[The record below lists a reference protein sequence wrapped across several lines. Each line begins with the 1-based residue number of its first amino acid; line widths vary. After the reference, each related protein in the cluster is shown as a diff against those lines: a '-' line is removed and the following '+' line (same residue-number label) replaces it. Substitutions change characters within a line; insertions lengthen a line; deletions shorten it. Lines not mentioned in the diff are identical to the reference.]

1 MNDALHIRLMELEDI
16 EDVLKVEHD
25 AFSIPWTRSAFVRE
39 LTENPFA
46 HYIVAE
52 WEEEIVGYCGVWV
65 IADQASITNIAVHSE
80 YRGRQIGETLLRSAL
95 EMALFAKAESLSLEV
110 RMSNVVAQSLYKKLG
125 FQEGGIRK
133 KYYTDNL
140 EDALVMWVK
149 LDEYKRKYRNNFS
162 YRNEL

>member
-1 MNDALHIRLMELEDI
+1 MDDRLQIRFMEVDDI
-16 EDVLKVEHD
+16 EGVLKVEHE
-25 AFSIPWTRSAFVRE
+25 AFTIPWTRSAFVRE

-52 WEEEIVGYCGVWV
+52 WEGEIVGYCGVWI
-65 IADQASITNIAVHSE
+65 IADEASITNIAVHSE
-80 YRGRQIGETLLRSAL
+80 YRGKHIGEALLRSAL
-95 EMALFAKAESLSLEV
+95 EMALFAKAKTLSLEV
-110 RMSNVVAQSLYKKLG
+110 RVSNVVAQSLYKKLG

-149 LDEYKRKYRNNFS
+149 LDEYKRKTRNHFS

>member
-1 MNDALHIRLMELEDI
+1 MDDRLQIRFMEVDDI
-16 EDVLKVEHD
+16 EGVLKVEHD
-25 AFSIPWTRSAFVRE
+25 AFTIPWTRSAFVRE

-52 WEEEIVGYCGVWV
+52 WEGEIVGYCGVWI
-65 IADQASITNIAVHSE
+65 IADEASITNIAVHSE
-80 YRGRQIGETLLRSAL
+80 YRGKHIGEALLRSAL
-95 EMALFAKAESLSLEV
+95 EMALFAKAKTLSLEV
-110 RMSNVVAQSLYKKLG
+110 RVSNVVAQSLYKKLG

-149 LDEYKRKYRNNFS
+149 LDEYKRKTRNHFS